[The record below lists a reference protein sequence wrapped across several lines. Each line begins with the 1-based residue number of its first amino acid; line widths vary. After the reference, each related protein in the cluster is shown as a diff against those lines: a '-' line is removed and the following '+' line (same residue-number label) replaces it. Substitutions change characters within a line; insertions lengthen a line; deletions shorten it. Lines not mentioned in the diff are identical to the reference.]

1 MDLKKLQDTRT
12 LIAKYTETVA
22 RLRLDGYP
30 EPVAVLLTGR
40 LLADELAPKEVN

>member
-1 MDLKKLQDTRT
+1 MNAEQLEQVRA

-30 EPVAVLLTGR
+30 EPVAVLITGR
-40 LLADELAPKEVN
+40 LLADELAPKGVN